1 MINLTLIGNA
11 IYMSMDIPDMFL
23 AFSKLLNY
31 IQWERAKVVSF
42 AVFVCIW
49 TYFRH
54 YLNLVILWSVWTE
67 FDLTPEHAQQW
78 VPEEGSYL
86 AGWMKYQ
93 VFIPIALL
101 QALNLFWY
109 YLICRIV
116 VRAIIT
122 SKTEDDRSD
131 DEGDDEEE
139 DEKKPAEKRKDEIKD
154 KGTPLKSAPKLKT

>member
-1 MINLTLIGNA
+1 
-11 IYMSMDIPDMFL
+11 MDIPDVCL

-42 AVFVCIW
+42 VFFVGVW

-54 YLNLVILWSVWTE
+54 YLNLVVLWSVWTE
-67 FDLTPEHAQQW
+67 FDLVPEHAQQW
-78 VPEEGSYL
+78 APEEGSYL

-109 YLICRIV
+109 FLILRIA
-116 VRAIIT
+116 VRAIMT
-122 SKTEDDRSD
+122 SETDDDRSD

-139 DEKKPAEKRKDEIKD
+139 AEKPSE
-154 KGTPLKSAPKLKT
+154 KSADTGIKGARKSTPKS